1 MKRLISVGLSVMLIF
16 AATANSAQAQ
26 SRHEKMSYV
35 SQTLANNTA
44 RKLTPFHLVSLA
56 YQGYFKNQGIPSY
69 SVFISEYHQMG
80 IHAHN
85 LVEAGIKANLLP
97 ADTLTNQEYLSSVN
111 SQLSAFSSEG

>member
-1 MKRLISVGLSVMLIF
+1 MKRLIAVGLSVMLMF

-26 SRHEKMSYV
+26 LRHGKMSYV
-35 SQTLANNTA
+35 NQTLQNNTS
-44 RKLTPFHLVSLA
+44 RQLTPFHLVSLA

-69 SVFISEYHQMG
+69 GTFISEYHQMS
-80 IHAHN
+80 IHAKT

-97 ADTLTNQEYLSSVN
+97 ADTLTNQKYLSSVD